1 MIPCTAFLGSPPCLR
16 QPPTV
21 TVPTKT
27 QEEWV
32 FNVDELNCQLKLR
45 RVRDLPSFSV
55 VSDRR
60 RYHFHVRLL
69 PMKDD
74 EDDVHVALEIMGIN
88 WDSYWTTWTS

>member
-1 MIPCTAFLGSPPCLR
+1 MIPCTVQGSPPCLR

-45 RVRDLPSFSV
+45 LVRDLPSFSV
-55 VSDRR
+55 DSDRR
-60 RYHFHVRLL
+60 RYHFHVRLV
-69 PMKDD
+69 PNEKDD
-74 EDDVHVALEIMGIN
+74 EDNGLGP
-88 WDSYWTTWTS
+88 